1 MDIRNVKSENQKL
14 SLYETGKNITVT
26 NSTEHAAGKKPHNSH
41 KKHATNTIFAGNL
54 SLNQD
59 TITDKKLQSQKQA
72 MKAILDKFNQ
82 DHSIDQGLETR
93 REHQKELSADMKL
106 AADQISNISKMKQEA
121 KEAYGIT
128 DDSEEQKSLELLEK
142 SMFTTEELT
151 EEEMKQLE
159 AMGPLTEYQK
169 TALRYDAME
178 EIWKQRV
185 EEAQNGITSE
195 TRTITAINVA
205 RLKTHPMV
213 DAQKEAAAIIEE
225 ASKEVIGII
234 VQQTKENVDEEQ
246 EKKIEEAQKQ
256 QEAADQ
262 AKDKKS
268 NPVEEEILQEQ
279 LLMDLKSIADKQKML
294 EEDIKGIVV
303 DEQV

>member
-1 MDIRNVKSENQKL
+1 
-14 SLYETGKNITVT
+14 
-26 NSTEHAAGKKPHNSH
+26 
-41 KKHATNTIFAGNL
+41 
-54 SLNQD
+54 
-59 TITDKKLQSQKQA
+59 
-72 MKAILDKFNQ
+72 
-82 DHSIDQGLETR
+82 
-93 REHQKELSADMKL
+93 
-106 AADQISNISKMKQEA
+106 
-121 KEAYGIT
+121 
-128 DDSEEQKSLELLEK
+128 
-142 SMFTTEELT
+142 
-151 EEEMKQLE
+151 MKQLE

-256 QEAADQ
+256 QEAANQ